1 MILFTGVTNGN
12 MDEGTAF
19 RNMDDS
25 KAAALWKSP
34 SQHLRRHA
42 KAAALKLSVQL
53 AGNFTVQEPLLT
65 DKRPLSLENQSCFL
79 LLLKKLRRSLR
90 ILQMSAFSDM

>member
-1 MILFTGVTNGN
+1 
-12 MDEGTAF
+12 MDKGTAF

-34 SQHLRRHA
+34 SQHLRRHT

-53 AGNFTVQEPLLT
+53 ADNSTVQEPLLT
-65 DKRPLSLENQSCFL
+65 D
-79 LLLKKLRRSLR
+79 
-90 ILQMSAFSDM
+90 